1 MTAKNLA
8 AKRSNGRKSRGA
20 VTPAGKARSA
30 AAKLLH
36 GFYSQRGDEALI
48 ALGEDP
54 KELVGLLQSLMRD
67 LEPRPGLQTELVLQ
81 MVRTL
86 WRMRRADRM
95 QDGLTVK
102 RLQEGLQMEQLIAAP
117 RMLQNHG
124 TYKGLCAIGR
134 MLNSSDSFPSAV
146 EIEGLISAFGDT
158 PPEDV
163 QRLFPL
169 LRSFGKAAA
178 KAPGPAHE
186 NGGREPVPAAAE
198 DAERES
204 ARQELDAALDEV
216 MLRYCKV
223 DEAFMKDYENF
234 RSPENIAALM
244 APRNKNSLLMQRM
257 EDSNLRQL
265 WRLMKMFS
273 MTKRAPRETDDYESS
288 T

>member
-30 AAKLLH
+30 AAQLLH

-95 QDGLTVK
+95 QDGLAAK
-102 RLQEGLQMEQLIAAP
+102 RVQKGLQVEQLIAAP
-117 RMLQNHG
+117 RMLQNHEV
-124 TYKGLCAIGR
+124 YEGLCAIAR
-134 MLNSSDSFPSAV
+134 RLHSSDSSPSPR
-146 EIEGLISAFGDT
+146 EIEALISALGAT
-158 PPEDV
+158 PPKNV
-163 QRLFPL
+163 QKLFPL
-169 LRSFGKAAA
+169 LRSFGKAAE
-178 KAPGPAHE
+178 APGPAPE
-186 NGGREPVPAAAE
+186 NGDGEPAPAAVE
-198 DAERES
+198 GEERAS
-204 ARQELDAALDEV
+204 ARQELEAALDEV
-216 MLRYCKV
+216 LCRYYKV
-223 DEAFMKDYENF
+223 DEVLMKDYDHCS
-234 RSPENIAALM
+234 SPENIAALM
-244 APRNKNSLLMQRM
+244 APHDQNALLMQRM
-257 EDSNLRQL
+257 EDSNLRRL

-273 MTKRAPRETDDYESS
+273 MTKRGPRETDDDESS